1 MKEALIAPINYLR
14 FKELLIEMC
23 FMTEQQATSDTAE
36 NSLSFEMW
44 ELIAPRVQ
52 RELPDLSVMGE
63 DENSMDKAYVTEM
76 QA

>member
-1 MKEALIAPINYLR
+1 
-14 FKELLIEMC
+14 
-23 FMTEQQATSDTAE
+23 
-36 NSLSFEMW
+36 MW